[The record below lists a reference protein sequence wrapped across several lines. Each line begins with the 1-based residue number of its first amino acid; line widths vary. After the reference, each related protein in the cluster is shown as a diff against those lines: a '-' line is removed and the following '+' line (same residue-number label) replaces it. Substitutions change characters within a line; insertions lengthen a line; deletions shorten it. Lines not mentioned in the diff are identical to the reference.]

1 MYVQLQCRSPILLQ
15 RLVPAF
21 PVTLTAWGIGHSI
34 FHDGYR
40 RRLPPGQP
48 VHMPA
53 FSSFDLQ
60 LTGHTFNAAAC
71 ALELDEAGTDD
82 VLASASAKRDKA
94 LPAQLSRLIFHSPDT
109 PWNAHSVASALGM
122 EPRRLQQLLF
132 ARGAALG
139 QLCKTQRLMRA
150 LLESAQTEMPVGHL
164 KRRIGWPETRDLE
177 APFYEWF
184 GVSLQTVAR
193 LRGNTL

>member
-15 RLVPAF
+15 RLMPAF
-21 PVTLTAWGIGHSI
+21 PVTLTASGVGHSI
-34 FHDGYR
+34 CRSGYQR
-40 RRLPPGQP
+40 PLPPGQP
-48 VHMPA
+48 IHIPA
-53 FSSFDLQ
+53 FGAFDLQ
-60 LTGHTFNAAAC
+60 LAGHAFNAATC
-71 ALELDEAGTDD
+71 ALELDEGDADD
-82 VLASASAKRDKA
+82 QLAPALVAQEKT
-94 LPAQLSRLIFHSPDT
+94 LPALLSRLIFRAPETVWD
-109 PWNAHSVASALGM
+109 AHSVASALGM
-122 EPRRLQQLLF
+122 EPRRLQHLLF

-150 LLESAQTEMPVGHL
+150 LLESAQAEMPVGHL

-193 LRGNTL
+193 LRGDAL

>member
-1 MYVQLQCRSPILLQ
+1 MHVHLQCHSPILLQ

-34 FHDGYR
+34 CHSGYQR
-40 RRLPPGQP
+40 PLPPGQP

-53 FSSFDLQ
+53 FGSFDLH
-60 LTGHTFNAAAC
+60 LAGHAFNAATC
-71 ALELDEAGTDD
+71 ALELDDADADD
-82 VLASASAKRDKA
+82 LLASTSADQEKA
-94 LPAQLSRLIFHSPDT
+94 LPALLSRLIFRAPDT
-109 PWNAHSVASALGM
+109 SWNAHSVGSALGM

-150 LLESAQTEMPVGHL
+150 LLESAQGDMPVGHL

-193 LRGNTL
+193 LRGAML